1 MVVCY
6 NDFMS
11 DKVVRTFFLEEAIR
25 SSYQSLTL
33 HLNEYSSRIWAA
45 TEAKRYGRGG
55 ISAVHRATGI
65 DYKTIRKGLKE
76 LASAQKVIAEKIR
89 ACGGGRKRLLDKDPN
104 MSIELDK
111 LVESSTRGDP
121 ESLLLWTSK
130 STYKLAQ
137 ALSTSGYKVSQTS
150 VHKMLRAKGYS
161 LQSNRKKL
169 EGNQHPDRDAQ
180 FTHINDRAKQF
191 QSQNCP
197 VLSIDTKKKENIGN
211 YKNNGKEYS
220 EKGKPIEVKT
230 HDFPDKELG
239 KVSPYGVYDIGR
251 NEGWVNVGISSD
263 TAEFAVNSIRTW
275 WYAMGKKIYENA
287 DSIMV
292 TADCGGSNS
301 NRTRLWKWALQKLA
315 IESNKTIYVC
325 HFPPG
330 TSKWNKIE
338 HKMFSYISMNWR
350 AKPLISTEVVVNL
363 IANTT
368 TKTGLKI
375 QAVLD
380 NNIYQTGI
388 KVSKRDFSSINIQKD
403 DFHGEWNYL
412 IKP

>member
-1 MVVCY
+1 ML
-6 NDFMS
+6 
-11 DKVVRTFFLEEAIR
+11 DKTIILSTLEKAINT
-25 SSYQSLTL
+25 SYQSLVL
-33 HLNEYSSRIWAA
+33 HFNERSSRIWAA
-45 TEAKRYGRGG
+45 TEANRYGRGG

-65 DYKTIRKGLKE
+65 DYKTINRGLKE
-76 LASAQKVIAEKIR
+76 LKSEQQVVTNKIR
-89 ACGGGRKRLLDKDPN
+89 ASGGGRKHILDKDPD
-104 MSIELDK
+104 IALELDK
-111 LVESSTRGDP
+111 LVEPSTRGDP

-130 STYKLAQ
+130 STYKLAET
-137 ALSTSGYKVSQTS
+137 LSAAGHKVSQTS
-150 VHKMLRAKGYS
+150 VHKMLIAKGYS

-180 FTHINDRAKQF
+180 FNHINNCAKRF
-191 QSQNCP
+191 QINNCP

-220 EKGKPIEVKT
+220 EKGKPISVKT
-230 HDFPDKELG
+230 HDFPNKELG
-239 KVSPYGVYDIGR
+239 KVSPYGIYDIGR

-275 WYAMGKKIYENA
+275 WYAMGKEIYKNA

-292 TADCGGSNS
+292 TADCGGSNG
-301 NRTRLWKWALQKLA
+301 NRTRLWKWTLQKLA
-315 IESNKTIYVC
+315 TELNKTIYVC

-350 AKPLISTEVVVNL
+350 AKPLISREIVVNL

-368 TKTGLKI
+368 TKMGLKI
-375 QAVLD
+375 QAALD
-380 NNIYQTGI
+380 HNTYQTGI
-388 KVSKRDFSSINIQKD
+388 KISKSDFDSINIQSD
-403 DFHGEWNYL
+403 DFHGEWNYT
-412 IKP
+412 IKQ